1 MTNGNT
7 TMFIRARI
15 IASQQ
20 ELDGMLLPFSS
31 GEVITVESYD
41 DDYYKTRFMSFDLLV
56 QKEFVQVIQ

>member
-1 MTNGNT
+1 MK
-7 TMFIRARI
+7 ARI
-15 IASQQ
+15 IAPQQ

-41 DDYYKTRFMSFDLLV
+41 DDYYKTRFMSFDFLV